1 MEPPPAK
8 RARVSAEAELPL
20 PMETTNQ
27 QADHDSPWT
36 DPAAMVAGAS
46 DRPWQLPR
54 SQSLAVNEK
63 YLNDQLEHVVAMGLT
78 TTQQQQPRYQ
88 RLQRA
93 NQDESGDAEDEDAF
107 GQLQLNDVWRYVR
120 LMPVPEEPSA
130 AANKEL
136 QDGSRVE
143 KRLRDAMDLVSFL
156 LFLRHDDLERQNGL
170 HETIQRMEKEMQRKT
185 NAVQALT
192 AETEM
197 HKQSLAQ
204 QENYFTAKE
213 ESFKN
218 ERKML
223 QADKKALEVLCAKY
237 VQHCR
242 RGQWPLP
249 TLCVMVPGCRVWK
262 RRTRQSCAGRTWT
275 TSGCARRCRTQS
287 LEYRRKSGSV
297 GICTQTEPRIVID
310 DHRVFRRVPVS
321 CWALN

>member
-8 RARVSAEAELPL
+8 RARVSAGGALPL

-27 QADHDSPWT
+27 QADHDPLWSER
-36 DPAAMVAGAS
+36 AAMVAS
-46 DRPWQLPR
+46 PNDRPWQLPR
-54 SQSLAVNEK
+54 LQSLAVNEK

-88 RLQRA
+88 RLHRA
-93 NQDESGDAEDEDAF
+93 NQDDSEDADGDDAF

-120 LMPVPEEPSA
+120 LMPEPEETSA
-130 AANKEL
+130 AAKEL

-143 KRLRDAMDLVSFL
+143 KRLRDTMDLVSFL
-156 LFLRHDDLERQNGL
+156 LFLRQDDLERQNGL
-170 HETIQRMEKEMQRKT
+170 HETIQRMEKELQRKT

-192 AETEM
+192 AENEM

-223 QADKKALEVLCAKY
+223 QADKKVLEVLCAKY
-237 VQHCR
+237 VRCT
-242 RGQWPLP
+242 
-249 TLCVMVPGCRVWK
+249 TL
-262 RRTRQSCAGRTWT
+262 
-275 TSGCARRCRTQS
+275 
-287 LEYRRKSGSV
+287 
-297 GICTQTEPRIVID
+297 
-310 DHRVFRRVPVS
+310 
-321 CWALN
+321 